1 MASNEPR
8 WHPDAIKDAETAR
21 NWYAERSPFAARGF
35 LLALDAAVDAVVEA
49 PHVGRNGRMDAVSIS
64 SRHATLSR
72 SSTGSHRGLRSSQSP
87 IIAASRS
94 SGRGVSWQP

>member
-1 MASNEPR
+1 VASNEPR

-49 PHVGRNGRMDAVSIS
+49 PHRWPQRSHGCRQYFFTSRYPFSLVYRLASGIEIVAVA
-64 SRHATLSR
+64 H
-72 SSTGSHRGLRSSQSP
+72 HRR
-87 IIAASRS
+87 
-94 SGRGVSWQP
+94 QPEYWAER